1 MTTATIDFSTAFT
14 AGFSGTVCVLVE
26 GVPVVLTPAG
36 VHPLKTAVTAGTPD
50 SAWWPGTGDLTVT
63 RPDASTF
70 DPVKEWLTAKT
81 VWSIHEETRP
91 VDGDVKVDPLR
102 FDLYDVDGASTA
114 ILSAPASKLV
124 RGLGAD
130 MDATSDIVLDS
141 AVGVPS
147 SGYLH
152 VGRECVSYS
161 SLIGSTTAG
170 TVRGLFGSRARAH
183 VVGAGTRNALAVVGD
198 FPRFWQGRRASVF
211 LCKVV
216 GTTLYDPTLVF
227 TGLIGADIQLT
238 GALMRRQIPV
248 DHASQALGRKFG
260 KVSVRAF
267 GWQHDPD
274 ALTVNFQNTLSL
286 GPADGIS
293 GSLGWSPDASTFLR
307 VANAKGGTLSP
318 IINVGLAAGRAR
330 ITATGPGGD
339 VTWAITAC
347 WDPTN
352 PRTGTTPNLGENT
365 ALVPECSMHLNG
377 AFSVRRRGDWD
388 LLPSTLAWTASTPA
402 DGRAYA
408 ALVADTDSTKRLF
421 ARIYSRDASTRTLAL
436 VADLRVRAGG
446 METAGMREAASRI
459 TRPTEATLGVLA
471 TGDTALGALRALSA
485 ALDDLQGADTG
496 DSAIDWDQIARVFA
510 TISLGHIPEG
520 RSYRFTG
527 DEDSLLTPLVH
538 ECRLRGAALC
548 LRKGRIGAY
557 RPAQFAT
564 TEGTRKAITER
575 DLIRGAPIEVVDGLE
590 PPATAMRFT
599 LPNGGSIT
607 WRDTTSAEEF
617 GEGKTIE
624 CKALESA
631 TGLVDDANFSTDLQ
645 RSAQQLLG
653 VLSQPQRIIRLFVN
667 PRYWSLDAGDL
678 VTLTHREIPDWS
690 GNRGLV
696 GATCQVMETRKS
708 FLGGQARVQLA
719 LLLSDNS
726 SLAGYAPSALVYPG
740 GISGADVT
748 LDKDSP
754 WGSNCFAPD
763 TDADGLPITS
773 RPLQGFAEG
782 QKVVLSELNSES
794 PIADEAFT
802 IIALPTSSKVTLD
815 GSPSAPMVAAAASRY
830 GCLLRFA
837 PWTDTAVTAA
847 QRAYLYTADATAE
860 DLGAGDAPK
869 RWA

>member
-1 MTTATIDFSTAFT
+1 MTTAAIDWSTAFV
-14 AGFSGTVCVLVE
+14 AGFDGTVCVLVE

-36 VHPLKTAVTAGTPD
+36 VHPTATAVTAGTVD
-50 SAWWPGTGDLTVT
+50 SAWHPGTGSLTIT

-91 VDGDVKVDPLR
+91 VDGDVKVAPLR
-102 FDLYDVDGASTA
+102 FDLFDADGASTA
-114 ILSAPASKLV
+114 ILSAPASKTV
-124 RGLGAD
+124 RLLGAD
-130 MDATSDIVLDS
+130 AAATGDVTLDS
-141 AVGVPS
+141 VVGVPS

-152 VGRECVSYS
+152 IGREAISYS
-161 SLIGSTTAG
+161 GLVGNVA
-170 TVRGLFGSRARAH
+170 TVVSRGLFGSRGRAH
-183 VVGAGTRNALAVVGD
+183 VVGSGTRRALAVVGD
-198 FPRFWQGRRASVF
+198 YPRFWQGRRASVF
-211 LCKVV
+211 LCKLV

-238 GALMRRQIPV
+238 GNLMRRQIPV

-274 ALTVNFQNTLSL
+274 ALTVNFVNTLSL
-286 GPADGIS
+286 GPADGDAA
-293 GSLGWSPDASTFLR
+293 LPGWSADAGAFLR
-307 VANAKGGTLSP
+307 TANAKGAALGTQ
-318 IINVGLAAGRAR
+318 INVGIAGGRAR
-330 ITATGPGGD
+330 ITATGPGSD

-352 PRTGTTPNLGENT
+352 PRAGTTPNLGENT

-377 AFSVRRRGDWD
+377 DFSVRRRGDWD
-388 LLPSTLAWTASTPA
+388 LLPSTITWTVSTPA
-402 DGRAYA
+402 PGRAYA
-408 ALVADTDSTKRLF
+408 ALVADTDNTKGLF
-421 ARIYSRDASTRTLAL
+421 ARIYSRDATRYALGL
-436 VADLRVRAGG
+436 VADLRLRAGSIEG
-446 METAGMREAASRI
+446 PGQREAASRI
-459 TRPTEATLGVLA
+459 TKPTEATLGILA
-471 TGDTALGALRALSA
+471 TGETALGALRALSA

-510 TISLGHIPEG
+510 SISLGHLPEG

-564 TEGTRKAITER
+564 TEGTRRAITET

-631 TGLVDDANFSTDLQ
+631 TGLVDDANFSNDLQ

-667 PRYWSLDAGDL
+667 PSFWSLDAGDL

-696 GATCQVMETRKS
+696 AATCQVMETRKS
-708 FLGGQARVQLA
+708 FLGGQARVQIA
-719 LLLSDNS
+719 LLLSDDS
-726 SLAGYAPSALVYPG
+726 SLAGYAPSALVES
-740 GISGADVT
+740 ISGADVT
-748 LDKDSP
+748 IDKTSP
-754 WGSNCFAPD
+754 WGGNCFAPD
-763 TDADGLPITS
+763 TDADGLPLTS
-773 RPLQGFAEG
+773 SPLHGFAVG
-782 QKVVLSELNSES
+782 MKVTLSELNNET
-794 PIADEAFT
+794 PMADEHFT
-802 IIALPTSSKVTLD
+802 VVALPTSSKVTLD
-815 GSPSAPMVAAAASRY
+815 GSPSAPMVAAASSRY

-837 PWTDTAVTAA
+837 PWTDAAVTEA
-847 QRAYLYTADATAE
+847 QRKYLYIADATAE